1 MKDAA
6 QDVAKDVTQD
16 VAEDRSVREG
26 AHCGTC
32 RLLAVE
38 PTPNTRMPTPTP
50 ALGRHVKD
58 EHVKD
63 APQNAAEDM
72 PQGVAK
78 DLAFGA
84 FGTRAARA
92 LLATPPPPPPPPLR
106 SLRIAEM
113 GAQPGSSVVFGSVCG
128 QALPGCCAKRLY
140 VDLAI
145 CHLAR
150 KFQTSGK

>member
-6 QDVAKDVTQD
+6 QDVARDVTQD

-58 EHVKD
+58 GHVKD
-63 APQNAAEDM
+63 AGESAILIKQNCAVT
-72 PQGVAK
+72 P
-78 DLAFGA
+78 
-84 FGTRAARA
+84 
-92 LLATPPPPPPPPLR
+92 LLCRGNGGYPRCRGRQTG
-106 SLRIAEM
+106 E
-113 GAQPGSSVVFGSVCG
+113 GSAHF
-128 QALPGCCAKRLY
+128 
-140 VDLAI
+140 
-145 CHLAR
+145 
-150 KFQTSGK
+150 